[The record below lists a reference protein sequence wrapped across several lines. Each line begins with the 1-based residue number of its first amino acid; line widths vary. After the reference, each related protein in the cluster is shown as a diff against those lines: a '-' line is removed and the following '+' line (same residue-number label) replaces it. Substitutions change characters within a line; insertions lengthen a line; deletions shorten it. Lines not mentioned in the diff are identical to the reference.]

1 MKDQSKIPMISKEIA
16 KRYLIAR
23 EYLKNAEGSKLTT
36 REDIAKQAG
45 VSVTVI
51 SNIENCHI
59 SKPNSTYT
67 QFLVDNGINYYYLC
81 GKSSDM
87 LANAV
92 SEKSNENS
100 EVVESLKDEIK
111 DLKRTVSILLGEL
124 ERLKKELSQS
134 RTIPMTDH
142 GYHQLPEVQVG
153 KHKTVNND
161 WGLWKN
167 GNLLKKA
174 I

>member
-1 MKDQSKIPMISKEIA
+1 MELTNDKKPIFAE
-16 KRYLIAR
+16 RHRIAR
-23 EYLKNAEGSKLTT
+23 EHFRLSTKEMAKVAGISPSAVNFTENGKTKTPAFEYTRYLVGK
-36 REDIAKQAG
+36 
-45 VSVTVI
+45 
-51 SNIENCHI
+51 
-59 SKPNSTYT
+59 
-67 QFLVDNGINYYYLC
+67 GINFDFLI
-81 GKSSDM
+81 GESDKM
-87 LANAV
+87 LANTV

-100 EVVESLKDEIK
+100 EVVESLQDEIK

-153 KHKTVNND
+153 KRETVNND